1 MSSATSLTV
10 VKSTACC
17 GSCPGSDAT
26 SSRKSCNPSNT
37 GRMACQVVKAPGTI
51 NRVRPLAS
59 PSWCKVLLAT
69 VDRMPLELLVGGK
82 RQHQGV
88 GTCATGNR
96 SAALRT
102 ILRGIGSSMINF
114 GGFHHVW
121 DELAPGQVLP
131 LPVSFGP
138 GAHLTG
144 VGVYGVEAVM
154 PALNLWSARSTIA
167 VLP

>member
-1 MSSATSLTV
+1 
-10 VKSTACC
+10 
-17 GSCPGSDAT
+17 
-26 SSRKSCNPSNT
+26 
-37 GRMACQVVKAPGTI
+37 
-51 NRVRPLAS
+51 
-59 PSWCKVLLAT
+59 
-69 VDRMPLELLVGGK
+69 
-82 RQHQGV
+82 
-88 GTCATGNR
+88 
-96 SAALRT
+96 
-102 ILRGIGSSMINF
+102 MINF

-167 VLP
+167 VLPARVGLPMARPQGVSRSPCP